1 MNSRRVSNLFG
12 EGSGASVAPV
22 AFAQVA
28 RAVPRRP
35 EWAVGADGDA
45 SIDGAAVVRDAEIAE
60 AHAQGVQEGRAAVL
74 AEMSQLRARLETSI
88 AQLGAV
94 RDSVMARSE
103 DDLVDLALL
112 IAENLVTGD
121 PDARLRFTRTMA
133 TQALQ
138 LLDKAE
144 TIRLRVHP
152 SERAGVEAAVTSAGA
167 DVARRVSIID
177 DISVGTGGVLA
188 ECELGRVD
196 ATFAEALRNIARGL
210 KPGATSLRLAGGEP

>member
-1 MNSRRVSNLFG
+1 MSTRRVSSLFG
-12 EGSGASVAPV
+12 EAVPAPVAPV
-22 AFAQVA
+22 AFASVP

-35 EWAVGADGDA
+35 DWALGAEEDRALEGT
-45 SIDGAAVVRDAEIAE
+45 GPRDVELAE
-60 AHAQGVQEGRAAVL
+60 AHARGVEEGRAAVL
-74 AEMSQLRARLETSI
+74 AETAQLRARLEGSI
-88 AQLGAV
+88 AQIGAI

-112 IAENLVTGD
+112 IAESLVTGD
-121 PDARLRFTRTMA
+121 PEARLRFTRGMA
-133 TQALQ
+133 SQALQ

-152 SERAGVEAAVTSAGA
+152 SERAGVDQAVQSAGA

-177 DISVGTGGVLA
+177 DISVGAGGVIA

-210 KPGATSLRLAGGEP
+210 KPGVTNLRLAGAEP

>member
-12 EGSGASVAPV
+12 EGSSASVAPV

-35 EWAVGADGDA
+35 EWALGADGDA

-74 AEMSQLRARLETSI
+74 AEMSQLRSRLETSI
-88 AQLGAV
+88 AQIGSV
-94 RDSVMARSE
+94 RDSVMMRSE

-112 IAENLVTGD
+112 IAENLVTSD
-121 PDARLRFTRTMA
+121 PEARLRFTRTMA
-133 TQALQ
+133 AQALQ

-177 DISVGTGGVLA
+177 DISVGAGGVLA

-210 KPGATSLRLAGGEP
+210 KPGATNLRLAGGEP